1 MRTVSLPDSDREVTI
16 GVFHKKFNRETG
28 EVLEYKDPAQE
39 SFFVRRC
46 TFVKLTDRAN
56 TTFGD
61 GEISVMSICMPGDN
75 FSKLQGRRLAAMNLL
90 RRLRSVQAYTKTD
103 RKAIFQAICPEFPN
117 V

>member
-61 GEISVMSICMPGDN
+61 GEISVMSICMPGEPTAQASQCSGLHKDRP
-75 FSKLQGRRLAAMNLL
+75 QGHLPGNL
-90 RRLRSVQAYTKTD
+90 
-103 RKAIFQAICPEFPN
+103 P
-117 V
+117 